1 VPTPTA
7 TPTATPTP
15 VPPALYLALAADG
28 TVGGVPAANEDI
40 LTWDGAAGFA
50 LYFDGS
56 DVGLGTFAID
66 ALARISSTELLLSF
80 SAAGSVPGIAGTVD
94 DSDIVRFTATSLGTS
109 TAGTFT
115 MYFDA
120 SDVGLSTNAEDVD
133 AVELLSNGHL
143 LISTSGAFTVAGVS
157 GADEDVIEFTP
168 SSLGAATSGTWAMYF
183 DGSDVGLADTGEDI
197 DGVALHA
204 SGALYLSASDAFSVP
219 GVSGADE
226 DVCIFTPATLGPS
239 TSGSY
244 SPLLFFDGSAHSLA
258 ANDVAAIEIP

>member
-1 VPTPTA
+1 VPSSTLLYFSLTSNA
-7 TPTATPTP
+7 TIAGLP
-15 VPPALYLALAADG
+15 V
-28 TVGGVPAANEDI
+28 ANEDI
-40 LTWDGAAGFA
+40 VAWDGTAFS

-56 DVGLGTFAID
+56 DVGLASYTLDAFAI
-66 ALARISSTELLLSF
+66 LNGNEILLSF
-80 SAAGSVPGIAGTVD
+80 TNSLTLAGIGSID
-94 DSDIVRFTATSLGTS
+94 DSDIVTFTATSLGDT
-109 TAGTFT
+109 TAGAFAL
-115 MYFDA
+115 YFDA
-120 SDVGLSTNAEDVD
+120 SDVGLSGSSEDVD

-143 LISTSGAFTVAGVS
+143 LISTFGAFTVAGVS